1 MATSRIKQP
10 TLYLRTAYF
19 IDLLRVKTGQGLLRL
34 ERRIRE
40 NQYEAYGLQAPDLE
54 TIRGYFLLHRS
65 VAFEPRNSE
74 PNSSEMKA
82 PWLLAAEL
90 EVPGS
95 SFAFFHPLF
104 DILFGRLESSVFWS
118 AHFSKIPQAWIDYE
132 ERKGNPSIAE
142 EWRVMNQSLARRL
155 HRTRQVDNLDT
166 LSFLHLTLLR
176 FPAHI
181 SSVLFERNGLS
192 PTWTRRYQ
200 PPEEEVGLLQKLKG
214 LDALAALLALTKEGA
229 EIGDVRRFQIAK
241 AAALQYL
248 KIIDSDP
255 ACKRIYRQVRTHVS
269 TDLENYTDVRRY
281 SRTLHYGFGLP
292 ASWRALLT
300 SPLIERSREELG
312 LNAPSASASMS

>member
-1 MATSRIKQP
+1 MLDGSTSAIERPGKRNKCLWNRRSWPHIHGIAIIDILPILCIRNLAGQLKIANCRCSVRAAQ
-10 TLYLRTAYF
+10 TLAILCESRCAGRTA
-19 IDLLRVKTGQGLLRL
+19 
-34 ERRIRE
+34 
-40 NQYEAYGLQAPDLE
+40 
-54 TIRGYFLLHRS
+54 
-65 VAFEPRNSE
+65 
-74 PNSSEMKA
+74 
-82 PWLLAAEL
+82 
-90 EVPGS
+90 
-95 SFAFFHPLF
+95 
-104 DILFGRLESSVFWS
+104 ILCIGKESVFY
-118 AHFSKIPQAWIDYE
+118 ATKRIVAMQGI
-132 ERKGNPSIAE
+132 KC
-142 EWRVMNQSLARRL
+142 
-155 HRTRQVDNLDT
+155 
-166 LSFLHLTLLR
+166 LT
-176 FPAHI
+176 
-181 SSVLFERNGLS
+181 ETDNGLS